1 MDRSLSAWTPLVV
14 SGGPSPLLCFT
25 SLSLS
30 VVPLQ
35 ALHEIWHL
43 FDSHVSMLG
52 IVESSFARNTT
63 HVGDSRLAVSL
74 DLLRLS
80 VRTYS
85 TLFTTYIWAFVELQE
100 EL

>member
-25 SLSLS
+25 SLSLC

-43 FDSHVSMLG
+43 FDSPVSMLG

-85 TLFTTYIWAFVELQE
+85 RLFTTNIRTFVEWQE
-100 EL
+100 L